1 MCSALEDDSSLS
13 WESSIALGGLE
24 NGVVSQGH
32 TLKEFLIGEYLFLL
46 KVTSNVNQRECS

>member
-46 KVTSNVNQRECS
+46 KVTSSVNQRECS